1 MRREFLRQRRAE
13 GCADLALALALLLT
27 VVPGIARAV
36 VGPELEAEGWREL
49 PNPNKAENAYTA
61 TPEGAIEVVSENSVS
76 TLYRP
81 VDADI
86 RERPILTWRWRVD
99 EPAPA
104 TDLASKGEDDCSLAV
119 YVGFPYDPGDASF
132 LERLKRPLVESMAG
146 EEAPG
151 RVLRYTFCGRHERG
165 EVVESPHLGAAGF
178 VRVLRP
184 TDSATSEWFTERVDL
199 AADYR
204 EAFGE
209 EPPNPVQIAIQAD
222 TDDTHSASRALVAD
236 LAFAP
241 RQG

>member
-1 MRREFLRQRRAE
+1 MRGPLPGCRAE
-13 GCADLALALALLLT
+13 RFAEVGLALVLLLAL
-27 VVPGIARAV
+27 VPGMARAV
-36 VGPELEAEGWREL
+36 IGPELEAQGWREL
-49 PNPNKAENAYTA
+49 ANPNKAENAYRVG
-61 TPEGAIEVVSENSVS
+61 PEGAIEVVSENSVS

-86 RERPILTWRWRVD
+86 QERPVLTWRWRVE

-104 TDLASKGEDDCSLAV
+104 TDLSAKGQDDCSLAV
-119 YVGFPYDPGDASF
+119 YVGFPYDPGEASF
-132 LERLKRPLVESMAG
+132 VERLKRPLVESMAG
-146 EEAPG
+146 EDAPG
-151 RVLRYTFCGRHERG
+151 RVLRYTFCGAHERG

-209 EPPNPVQIAIQAD
+209 EPPDPVQIAIQAD
-222 TDDTHSASRALVAD
+222 TDDTHSASRAMVAD
-236 LAFAP
+236 LVFAP
-241 RQG
+241 RRG

>member
-1 MRREFLRQRRAE
+1 MA
-13 GCADLALALALLLT
+13 G
-27 VVPGIARAV
+27 AV
-36 VGPELEAEGWREL
+36 VGPELEAQGWREV
-49 PNPNKAENAYTA
+49 PNPHKAENAFREG
-61 TPEGAIEVVSENSVS
+61 PEGAIEVVSENSVS

-86 RERPILTWRWRVD
+86 RERPVLTWRWRVD
-99 EPAPA
+99 QPAPA
-104 TDLASKGEDDCSLAV
+104 TDLATKGEDDCSLAV
-119 YVGFPYDPGDASF
+119 YVGFPYDPGEASLF
-132 LERLKRPLVESMAG
+132 ERLKRPLVESMAG
-146 EEAPG
+146 ADAPG
-151 RVLRYTFCGRHERG
+151 RVLRYTFCGAHERG

-209 EPPNPVQIAIQAD
+209 EPPNPAQIAIQAD

-241 RQG
+241 RRDQAAAKYGSTILPRS